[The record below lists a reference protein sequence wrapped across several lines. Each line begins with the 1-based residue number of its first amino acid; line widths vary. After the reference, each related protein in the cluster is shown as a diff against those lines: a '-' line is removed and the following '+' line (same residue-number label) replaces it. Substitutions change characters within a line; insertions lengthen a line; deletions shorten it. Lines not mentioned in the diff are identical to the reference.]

1 MFETR
6 LKSTDWKLHPLD
18 LSQWRKWLKLQL
30 QNEARKNKHK
40 SAFTER
46 RSYNCLRMKLFHIWD
61 RTIKENILLW
71 KNVYISYQLLI
82 HIANNSSNMTWL
94 PFIQKT
100 ANVHKQYKKLTNL
113 ITLSCVLGVFS
124 AVPGA

>member
-1 MFETR
+1 M
-6 LKSTDWKLHPLD
+6 
-18 LSQWRKWLKLQL
+18 
-30 QNEARKNKHK
+30 
-40 SAFTER
+40 
-46 RSYNCLRMKLFHIWD
+46 
-61 RTIKENILLW
+61 

-100 ANVHKQYKKLTNL
+100 ANVYKQYKKLTNL
-113 ITLSCVLGVFS
+113 ITLSCVLGVLS